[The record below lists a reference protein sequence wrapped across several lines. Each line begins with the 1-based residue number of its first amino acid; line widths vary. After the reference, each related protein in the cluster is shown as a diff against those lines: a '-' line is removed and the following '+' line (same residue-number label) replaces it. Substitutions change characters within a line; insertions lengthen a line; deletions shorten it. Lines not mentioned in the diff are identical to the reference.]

1 MKRVAIAITAGIVIT
16 ALLAMHVLDG
26 VELPVRDVVMRHR
39 PRKPATSTAIVAIDE
54 RSIDRLG
61 PWPWPR
67 PRLAEMVDRVADAG
81 ARGIV
86 YDILLVDEREGDD
99 RLAAALRRLPSVAV
113 AVLAE
118 DGRWRF
124 PALRLRDAARMG
136 HGNFE
141 FDKDGILRRFSS
153 TKQSGDRALTALAI
167 EAAALVRPVAVPV
180 GRSIA
185 PAFRT
190 APRDVPQVSA
200 AELLDVGRVLNPS
213 AADGLENPSH
223 ILRGRIVFIGL
234 TAVALGDRVLTPVSR
249 DAEAGVTVQAAS
261 AESVIRGEEIRDLP
275 PIVGGLIAAII
286 VGVARSRL
294 MMGVLAVLIA
304 AADLYVVTIPVI
316 AIELLIAVIF
326 AGHLVSSLRVTRA
339 AFTAHR
345 VQEAESKRVLAH
357 ELKTPLASM
366 RGLTQLLGDF
376 DLSDAERKR
385 VTTLLESEAGKLQSM
400 VSGLLDL
407 ERLPLRD
414 FQTSTSVTDLGKL
427 VAARVEFL
435 RSGTDRALNMHAAAN
450 VMIRTDA
457 ALVERVVDNL
467 VGNALKYAEGPVDVR
482 VLRNGGGAVLE
493 VADRGPGMSAADR
506 ERIFQRFF
514 RGASAA
520 GTEGLGL
527 GLSLVAEVAKWHG
540 GGASVEAN
548 ANGGSLFRV
557 TFGGALR
564 LRSGQA

>member
-1 MKRVAIAITAGIVIT
+1 MKRAAIAIAAGVAVT
-16 ALLAMHVLDG
+16 LLLAFHVFDR
-26 VELPVRDVVMRHR
+26 VELPVRDAVMRR
-39 PRKPATSTAIVAIDE
+39 LPRRSATSTAIVAVDE
-54 RSIDRLG
+54 TSIERLG

-67 PRLAEMVDRVADAG
+67 PRLAQIVDRVADAG

-86 YDILLVDEREGDD
+86 YDILLVDEREGDAQ
-99 RLAAALRRLPSVAV
+99 LAAALRRVPSIAV

-118 DGRWRF
+118 DGKWRF
-124 PALRLRDAARMG
+124 PAPMLRDAVRMG

-141 FDKDGILRRFSS
+141 FDSDGILRRFSA

-167 EAAALVRPVAVPV
+167 EAASLAKPMTVPV

-190 APRDVPQVSA
+190 PPRDIPQVSA
-200 AELLDVGRVLNPS
+200 ADLLRRPGFSPAGRE
-213 AADGLENPSH
+213 AGLKPGLP
-223 ILRGRIVFIGL
+223 LRGRIVFIGL

-249 DAEAGVTVQAAS
+249 DAEPGVTVQAAS

-275 PIVGGLIAAII
+275 PIAGGLLAAII
-286 VGVARSRL
+286 VWAARSRL
-294 MMGVLAVLIA
+294 MMAVLALLVM
-304 AADLYVVTIPVI
+304 AADAFVLTIPVATLEILI
-316 AIELLIAVIF
+316 AIIF
-326 AGHLVSSLRVTRA
+326 TIDLGRSLRFTRA

-366 RGLTQLLGDF
+366 RGLTQLLNDF
-376 DLSDAERKR
+376 DLDDAERKR
-385 VTTLLESEAGKLQSM
+385 VATLLESEAGKLQSM
-400 VSGLLDL
+400 VGGLLDL

-414 FQTSTSVTDLGKL
+414 FQASTSVTDLGKL

-435 RSGTDRALNMHAAAN
+435 RSGTDRALNMHAAPN
-450 VMIRTDA
+450 VLVRTDA

-467 VGNALKYAEGPVDVR
+467 VGNALKYTDGDVDVS
-482 VLRNGGGAVLE
+482 VWQNGSGALLE
-493 VADRGPGMSAADR
+493 VADRGPGLSAADR

-540 GGASVEAN
+540 GSASVEAN
-548 ANGGSLFRV
+548 VNGGSLFRV
-557 TFGGALR
+557 SFGGA
-564 LRSGQA
+564 

>member
-1 MKRVAIAITAGIVIT
+1 MKRVAIGVVAGVVVT
-16 ALLAMHVLDG
+16 LLLAFDAADRI
-26 VELPVRDVVMRHR
+26 EFPVRDAAMRLR
-39 PRKPATSTAIVAIDE
+39 SRQPATAMAIVAIDE
-54 RSIDRLG
+54 PSIEKLG
-61 PWPWPR
+61 AWPWTR
-67 PRLAEMVDRVADAG
+67 PRLAEIVDRAADAG

-86 YDILLVDEREGDD
+86 FDVLLVDPREGDD
-99 RLAAALRRLPSVAV
+99 RLAAALRRVPSVAV

-118 DGRWRF
+118 DGRWRLPA
-124 PALRLRDAARMG
+124 PALRDAVRMG

-141 FDKDGILRRFSS
+141 FDSDGILRRFSA

-167 EAAALVRPVAVPV
+167 EAASLAKPVSVPV

-190 APRDVPQVSA
+190 RPRDVPQVSA
-200 AELLDVGRVLNPS
+200 AELLGGSAPEGGR
-213 AADGLENPSH
+213 AH
-223 ILRGRIVFIGL
+223 TLRGKVVFIGL

-261 AESVIRGEEIRDLP
+261 AESVIRGEEIREMP
-275 PIVGGLIAAII
+275 PILSGLLAALI
-286 VGVARSRL
+286 VWATRSRW
-294 MMGVLAVLIA
+294 LAGIFALVVIA
-304 AADLYVVTIPVI
+304 SGAVFVTFPVVTL
-316 AIELLIAVIF
+316 ELLIALIVTVDI
-326 AGHLVSSLRVTRA
+326 ARSLRSTRA
-339 AFTAHR
+339 AFREHR

-376 DLSDAERKR
+376 ELTEGERKR
-385 VTTLLESEAGKLQSM
+385 VATLLESEAGKLQSM

-414 FQTSTSVTDLGKL
+414 FEGSTSVTDLGKL
-427 VAARVEFL
+427 VSARVEFL
-435 RSGTDRALNMHAAAN
+435 RAGTNRPLVMHAAPN
-450 VMIRTDA
+450 VMVRTDA

-467 VGNALKYAEGPVDVR
+467 VGNALKYAEGAIDVSVR
-482 VLRNGGGAVLE
+482 QNGSGAALE
-493 VADRGPGMSAADR
+493 VADEGPGLSAADR

-540 GGASVEAN
+540 GNAAVEASER
-548 ANGGSLFRV
+548 GGSLFRV
-557 TFGGALR
+557 TFGGA
-564 LRSGQA
+564 